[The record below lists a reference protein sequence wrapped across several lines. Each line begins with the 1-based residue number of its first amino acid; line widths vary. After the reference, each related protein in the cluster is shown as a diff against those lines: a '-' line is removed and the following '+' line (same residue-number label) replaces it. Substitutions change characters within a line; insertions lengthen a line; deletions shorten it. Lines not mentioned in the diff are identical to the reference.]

1 MTTSE
6 LTLHVITPFSVIT
19 QLMNILE
26 EPILLRFIF
35 VATILA
41 RNTLLGT
48 IVICRVAKYQRY
60 HTHSVRLSSL
70 TKQQHIKILHDESYI
85 NKRMLSMF
93 KRGRLGIGNECQGSM
108 N

>member
-70 TKQQHIKILHDESYI
+70 TKQQHIKILHDES
-85 NKRMLSMF
+85 LSTS
-93 KRGRLGIGNECQGSM
+93 ECCQCLSEEGWALAMSVKVP
-108 N
+108 